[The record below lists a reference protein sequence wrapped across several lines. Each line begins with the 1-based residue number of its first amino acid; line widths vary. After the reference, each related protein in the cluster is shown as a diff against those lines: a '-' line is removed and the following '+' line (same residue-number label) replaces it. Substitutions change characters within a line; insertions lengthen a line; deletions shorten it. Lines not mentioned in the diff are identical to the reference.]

1 MPAQDSLKQR
11 IHKGEV
17 VIGVSA
23 PITADRQRLEDIL
36 SRDSYDFVSV
46 DSQHAAFNEE
56 KLVQFCAIAE
66 ELDIPVQFRI
76 KHTRHAYLIGN
87 LLDLGPSGVE
97 VPQVEDE
104 ATVDE
109 ALAYFYYPQFGNR
122 SWGGAARRGI
132 QGRDDRRAY
141 AEWWHN
147 SGVLWLQIESIEAIT
162 KARKPCQAERGLPLL
177 RSVGPE
183 LQPRSASR
191 APVQERGRLCPPGGA
206 ATAGQSNQGVLQ
218 ELHVRL
224 AQRVH
229 QHGCDSITGASQVAR
244 QEDSGAGVLPGVCS

>member
-1 MPAQDSLKQR
+1 LPECRHAPGLNSYNPAVYARNTGGLEKERHMPSQDSLKQR
-11 IHKGEV
+11 IHQGEV

-23 PITADRQRLEDIL
+23 PITVDRQRLEDIL

-132 QGRDDRRAY
+132 QGRDDRRTY
-141 AEWWHN
+141 AEWWN
-147 SGVLWLQIESIEAIT
+147 NYY
-162 KARKPCQAERGLPLL
+162 
-177 RSVGPE
+177 
-183 LQPRSASR
+183 
-191 APVQERGRLCPPGGA
+191 PG
-206 ATAGQSNQGVLQ
+206 
-218 ELHVRL
+218 H
-224 AQRVH
+224 QRM
-229 QHGCDSITGASQVAR
+229 
-244 QEDSGAGVLPGVCS
+244 

>member
-1 MPAQDSLKQR
+1 MPSQDSLKQR
-11 IHKGEV
+11 IRKGEV

-36 SRDSYDFVSV
+36 RRDSYAFVSV

-109 ALAYFYYPQFGNR
+109 ALAYFYYPQSGNR

-132 QGRDDRRAY
+132 QGRDDRRTY
-141 AEWWHN
+141 AEWWN
-147 SGVLWLQIESIEAIT
+147 NYGVLWLQIESIEAIT
-162 KARKPCQAERGLPLL
+162 KARKLAKPGVDCLSFGPSDLSFSLEAHPEHPFKPFPPTTRPLY
-177 RSVGPE
+177 RRVS
-183 LQPRSASR
+183 RASR
-191 APVQERGRLCPPGGA
+191 TCCIAFSSTCFTGLSGRHTSMG
-206 ATAGQSNQGVLQ
+206 
-218 ELHVRL
+218 
-224 AQRVH
+224 
-229 QHGCDSITGASQVAR
+229 TGK
-244 QEDSGAGVLPGVCS
+244 G